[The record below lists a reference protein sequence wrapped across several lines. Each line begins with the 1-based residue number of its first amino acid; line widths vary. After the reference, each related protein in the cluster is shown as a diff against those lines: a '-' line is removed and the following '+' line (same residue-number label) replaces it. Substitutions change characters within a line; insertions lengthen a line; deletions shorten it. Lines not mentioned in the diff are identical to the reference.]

1 MIGKMLIESLG
12 VYLPERTV
20 STDEVLRGC
29 RVNLRFPLERVTGIQ
44 SRHVAGEGEFSVDL
58 AQKAAVDCLSRSKY
72 APDQIDLVIS
82 CDTSHSIGFLRHST
96 EPSTALRLVHALG
109 LSNARAFDVTN
120 ACAGVF
126 TALLIVQCLLET
138 GAIKSALVVSGEHIT
153 HLVRTAQLEIENFR
167 DPRLACLTLG
177 DAGVALVVEHSP
189 DGRAGFDG
197 LALETLG
204 QHSALC
210 VGKQTDRRHGGA
222 IMLTDS
228 GELARVAIEESV
240 NRTLHAL
247 RTQGWFPGAFQHCIM
262 HQTAKIAV
270 DEVMRVL
277 NRKSGLDVLTA
288 QNTINNLK
296 RRGNTAST
304 THFVAL
310 MDHIRSG
317 HIESEQRIVFGIA
330 ASGLTSGTALYTLDN
345 LPERLRRGE
354 PGRGSAPGAGRNGTK
369 GANGAGLSVNGILKP
384 AAGRVRIESVGLV
397 PCGDDLPC
405 DASSMLAAAA
415 ESCLFGSRYAR
426 HQIELTINTGVYRN
440 EFLCE
445 PAVASIVA
453 GRLRNGDGA
462 GAAPTLAFDLTG
474 GALGTLQACYVAANM
489 IAAGKVKNAMVM
501 AAEIEINRGQCPSRR
516 LGLEETASALILES
530 SSATGPGFGPFHFQ
544 SFTRHLDSFTSH
556 SAVDDGKT
564 VLCFEKTA
572 AFEAECIECICD
584 SVDRLLVLEGLC
596 RSQVAALLPPLVSTP
611 FVSRLAEA
619 LGVPLERVVQPPK
632 ACGDLYTSSL
642 ACALKS
648 ARESGRVRPGDLGL
662 IVGVGSG
669 IQVGCAIYYF

>member
-109 LSNARAFDVTN
+109 LTNARAFDVTN

-138 GAIKSALVVSGEHIT
+138 GAIRSALVVSGEHIT

-177 DAGVALVVEHSP
+177 DAGVALVVERSP
-189 DGRAGFDG
+189 DGPAGFEC

-210 VGKQTDRRHGGA
+210 VGKQTDRSHGGA

-277 NRKSGLDVLTA
+277 NRKSGVDVLTS

-296 RRGNTAST
+296 QRGNTAST

-317 HIESEQRIVFGIA
+317 RIDSDQRVVFGIA
-330 ASGLTSGTALYTLDN
+330 ASGLTSGTALYTLDD
-345 LPERLRRGE
+345 LPDRLRRGE
-354 PGRGSAPGAGRNGTK
+354 PNGESGRVAAGRNGTNR
-369 GANGAGLSVNGILKP
+369 APAPINGSSKP
-384 AAGRVRIESVGLV
+384 AAQRVRIESTGLV
-397 PCGDDLPC
+397 TGGDETPR

-415 ESCLFGSRYAR
+415 QSCLLGSRYSR

-453 GRLRNGDGA
+453 GKLRNGNGH

-474 GALGTLQACYVAANM
+474 GALGALQACDVAVNM
-489 IAAGKVKNAMVM
+489 IATGKARNAMVL
-501 AAEIEINRGQCPSRR
+501 AAEIEINRGIDPSRR
-516 LGLEETASALILES
+516 VGLEETASALILEAS
-530 SSATGPGFGPFHFQ
+530 SETGPGFGRFLFQ
-544 SFTRHLDSFTSH
+544 SFTQHLKSFTSH
-556 SAVDDGKT
+556 SAVDEGKT
-564 VLCFEKTA
+564 VLCLEKSAT
-572 AFEAECIECICD
+572 FEAECIECICD
-584 SVDRLLVLEGLC
+584 TVDRLLALEGLC
-596 RSQVAALLPPLVSTP
+596 RSRIAVLLPPLVSRP
-611 FVSRLAEA
+611 FVSRLAET
-619 LGVPLERVVQPPK
+619 LRVSSDRVVQPPN
-632 ACGDLYTSSL
+632 ASRDLYTSSL
-642 ACALKS
+642 AFAFKS
-648 ARESGRVRPGDLGL
+648 ARESGRVQPGDLGL

-669 IQVGCAIYYF
+669 IQVGCAIYHF